1 MNRLGAKC
9 ALCCDSS
16 SPSPAP
22 PVRLASS
29 SLQGYIMSS
38 KQDAKNPQLE
48 EENDRW
54 GTLVVIGFLVGPPV
68 LGILYSIFG

>member
-1 MNRLGAKC
+1 
-9 ALCCDSS
+9 
-16 SPSPAP
+16 
-22 PVRLASS
+22 
-29 SLQGYIMSS
+29 MSS